1 MKKFIFY
8 VAVVLF
14 GLDTAVS
21 ANVLMHPDSALVL
34 STTIGIWGIYA
45 LFVIGAFIDMRQ
57 DDTPRWSKRDSRR
70 FWKERRK
77 FWKEYEKMIKEG
89 KWE

>member
-1 MKKFIFY
+1 MKKFIFC

-14 GLDTAVS
+14 GFDTAVS

-34 STTIGIWGIYA
+34 STVIGIWGIYA
-45 LFVIGAFIDMRQ
+45 LFVIGAFIDMCQ
-57 DDTPRWSKRDSRR
+57 DDTPRWSERDSRK

-77 FWKEYEKMIKEG
+77 FWKEYEKMLKEG